1 MLKLLAFIFWI
12 FIIFWILGKVAGY
25 FMRLWIMDKSNEYRR
40 QDALKK
46 KRAQQVSKRPGD
58 IRVEERPNSARGVG
72 KNVGDY
78 VSYEEIK
85 E

>member
-1 MLKLLAFIFWI
+1 MGVILKFFLVL
-12 FIIFWILGKVAGY
+12 IIVFWILGKLASY
-25 FMRLWIMDKSNEYRR
+25 LMRLWIMDKSNEYRR

-46 KRAQQVSKRPGD
+46 KRAQQASRRPGD
-58 IRVEERPNSARGVG
+58 VRVENRQDGARGIG

-78 VSYEEIK
+78 VDYEEIK